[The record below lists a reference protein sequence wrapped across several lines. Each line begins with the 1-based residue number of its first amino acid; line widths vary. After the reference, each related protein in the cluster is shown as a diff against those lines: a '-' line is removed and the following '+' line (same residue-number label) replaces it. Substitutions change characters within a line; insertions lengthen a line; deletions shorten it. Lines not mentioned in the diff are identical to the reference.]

1 MANNL
6 LKNEKDTLLDLFS
19 KKNFEKV
26 INLGKKLLIKYD
38 QEIFIYNII
47 ALSQSKLGRT
57 IDAINTLKIAINK
70 KNENFGSKR
79 FVCASD
85 GFFPFND
92 GVKLLIKNNCE
103 GLAQPKGSINDK
115 KIIEYS
121 NKHFLPLFF
130 IKNRLFNDILH
141 NIGYHILYPIVY
153 TI

>member
-57 IDAINTLKIAINK
+57 IDAINTLKIAINNSPKSSDLHFNLANLFIESKENSTAK
-70 KNENFGSKR
+70 KYYLKAYQLNEKNINALYNL
-79 FVCASD
+79 ASILC
-85 GFFPFND
+85 
-92 GVKLLIKNNCE
+92 KL
-103 GLAQPKGSINDK
+103 
-115 KIIEYS
+115 
-121 NKHFLPLFF
+121 
-130 IKNRLFNDILH
+130 
-141 NIGYHILYPIVY
+141 
-153 TI
+153 